1 MEPSELT
8 ADERCVAAFR
18 LSPFDKGKNDKPT
31 HSALTRTGQDREGNG
46 QTLVVQG
53 LEQVE
58 FPVENLGAAG
68 VLAGNATLAPQPD
81 RPDEIAQAAHLGFD
95 LNLAP
100 RFKPEPQVVAGC
112 HGPASPVFSVR
123 RGGSRATYRDRR
135 YNRAVEYEHILYDVA
150 DGIAT
155 ITLNRPER
163 LNAFDN
169 LMLSEW
175 RDAIERSDA
184 DREVRV
190 IILTGAGRGFCSGMD
205 VAHETAGEGVL
216 QSEESVAERRHS
228 LRNSVH
234 HIPRALV
241 QLEKPYIAAV
251 NGAAVGAGMDMA
263 SMADIRFASERARFG
278 MGYVRMGLI
287 PGDGGAWTLPRIVG
301 RAKALELI
309 WSGELV
315 DAQEALRIGY
325 VSEVCPPEELLDRT
339 REFAQKIARG
349 PATAIQLA
357 KKLVYRSA
365 NLTFDEHLDFA
376 QMAMTLAQSTEDAK
390 EGPLAFTEK
399 REPNFKGH

>member
-1 MEPSELT
+1 MPLRT
-8 ADERCVAAFR
+8 IAAV
-18 LSPFDKGKNDKPT
+18 D
-31 HSALTRTGQDREGNG
+31 
-46 QTLVVQG
+46 
-53 LEQVE
+53 
-58 FPVENLGAAG
+58 
-68 VLAGNATLAPQPD
+68 
-81 RPDEIAQAAHLGFD
+81 
-95 LNLAP
+95 
-100 RFKPEPQVVAGC
+100 
-112 HGPASPVFSVR
+112 
-123 RGGSRATYRDRR
+123 
-135 YNRAVEYEHILYDVA
+135 YEHIQYDVA

-155 ITLNRPER
+155 ITLSRPER

-184 DREVRV
+184 DRDVRV

-301 RAKALELI
+301 SAKALELI
-309 WSGELV
+309 WSGELI

-325 VSEVCPPEELLDRT
+325 VTSVHPPEELMNHT
-339 REFAQKIARG
+339 REFALKLAKG

-357 KKLVYRSA
+357 KKLVTRSA

-376 QMAMTLAQSTEDAK
+376 QMAMTLAQSTEDAN
-390 EGPLAFTEK
+390 EGPRAFTEK
-399 REPNFKGH
+399 REPNFKGY

>member
-1 MEPSELT
+1 M
-8 ADERCVAAFR
+8 D
-18 LSPFDKGKNDKPT
+18 
-31 HSALTRTGQDREGNG
+31 
-46 QTLVVQG
+46 
-53 LEQVE
+53 
-58 FPVENLGAAG
+58 
-68 VLAGNATLAPQPD
+68 
-81 RPDEIAQAAHLGFD
+81 
-95 LNLAP
+95 
-100 RFKPEPQVVAGC
+100 
-112 HGPASPVFSVR
+112 
-123 RGGSRATYRDRR
+123 
-135 YNRAVEYEHILYDVA
+135 YEHILYDVA

-184 DREVRV
+184 DRDVRV

-216 QSEESVAERRHS
+216 RTEESVAERRHS

-287 PGDGGAWTLPRIVG
+287 PGDGGAYTLPRIVG
-301 RAKALELI
+301 TAKALELI
-309 WSGELV
+309 WSGELI

-325 VSEVCPPEELLDRT
+325 VTEVCPPEELLDRT
-339 REFAQKIARG
+339 REFALKIARG

-399 REPNFKGH
+399 REPNFKGY